1 MVANLQDINLVGGDE
16 QAPPPASTSTIESL
30 PYSTVTAQQ
39 IGNNSVSRHNRKIN
53 ENQPLF
59 KRILLH
65 ASMMTQLIHANF
77 ISQLNHNFSLI
88 KKSVSRSRKLVKFPL
103 TFTKYCKQIF
113 TSSIH
118 DAFICILSIMI
129 H

>member
-30 PYSTVTAQQ
+30 PYSSVTAQQ
-39 IGNNSVSRHNRKIN
+39 IGNSVSRHNRKITD
-53 ENQPLF
+53 NQPLF

-65 ASMMTQLIHANF
+65 ASMMTRLIHANF

-113 TSSIH
+113 TGSIH

-129 H
+129 N